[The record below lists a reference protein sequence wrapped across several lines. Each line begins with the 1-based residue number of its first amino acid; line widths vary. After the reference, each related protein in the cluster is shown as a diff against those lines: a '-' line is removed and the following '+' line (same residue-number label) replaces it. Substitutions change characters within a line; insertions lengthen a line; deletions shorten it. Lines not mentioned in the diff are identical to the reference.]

1 MRRRLEKRSYI
12 PLPDAAGVDA
22 TICVRILLHVSSF
35 CYICVRI
42 LLYVSA
48 YYYICVL
55 ILLHVSSY
63 YYMSHPTS
71 TFRRRPRAAR
81 PAPFRIL
88 LNMLCVLILHLP
100 LAARPALFRINL
112 EGIEL
117 SEDLDLHTLA
127 AKTEGYSGSNITPKK
142 NSKKTNPE
150 KKLEKNKN
158 TALCFMPYCSRMPY
172 ALCLIAIQGRTSPTS
187 AATLL

>member
-1 MRRRLEKRSYI
+1 
-12 PLPDAAGVDA
+12 
-22 TICVRILLHVSSF
+22 
-35 CYICVRI
+35 
-42 LLYVSA
+42 
-48 YYYICVL
+48 
-55 ILLHVSSY
+55 
-63 YYMSHPTS
+63 
-71 TFRRRPRAAR
+71 
-81 PAPFRIL
+81 
-88 LNMLCVLILHLP
+88 MLCVLILHLP

-142 NSKKTNPE
+142 NSKKKIL
-150 KKLEKNKN
+150 KKNLKKKN